1 MGAFRRG
8 ALIGFG
14 IGYLQGAKAGRSRYE
29 EIMQKVN
36 KVDMGPVKEQ
46 GQKALSVVKEKTG
59 EVKSKLNKGTS
70 SAGSATGKSTG
81 SSSGGSTPS
90 SALPNTRSA

>member
-14 IGYLQGAKAGRSRYE
+14 IGYLQGAKAGRSRYDQ
-29 EIMQKVN
+29 IMQKVN
-36 KVDMGPVKEQ
+36 QVDMGPVKEQ
-46 GQKALSVVKEKTG
+46 GQRALSTVKEKTG

-70 SAGSATGKSTG
+70 TS
-81 SSSGGSTPS
+81 GSTTGTPS
-90 SALPNTRSA
+90 TALPNTKSA